1 MDDRFSSL
9 YFSFNDSQVDCGL
22 QTNLKGNI
30 KLCNE
35 IETINQSILMILGT
49 EPGERVM
56 KPDFGC
62 EINKILF
69 APNDDTTAGLAKY
82 YIEKALKKWEKRIEI
97 MDINIS
103 NDNHNILDIE
113 IKYKI
118 LKSDTLGST
127 VYSYKL
133 TGDN

>member
-9 YFSFNDSQVDCGL
+9 CFNLNYLGSDFGL
-22 QTNLKGNI
+22 QTNLRGKI

-35 IETINQSILMILGT
+35 VETINQSILMIIGT

-56 KPDFGC
+56 NPDFGC

-69 APNDDTTAGLAKY
+69 SPNDDTTAGLAKY
-82 YIEKALKKWEKRIEI
+82 YIEKALRKWEKRIEI
-97 MDINIS
+97 INI
-103 NDNHNILDIE
+103 NLDNCKENILDIE

-118 LKSDTLGST
+118 LKSNIYNST
-127 VYSYKL
+127 FYTYSL